1 MTAQKA
7 RDTQAA
13 AIIRLWTE
21 QAPTPESVLRAIT
34 AYTQNPQGLHLA
46 AHLVTACR
54 EAGLV
59 PGV

>member
-13 AIIRLWTE
+13 AIIRLWAE
-21 QAPTPESVLRAIT
+21 QRPEPENVLRAIT
-34 AYTQNPQGLHLA
+34 AYTRNPQGLHLA

-54 EAGLV
+54 EAQLV